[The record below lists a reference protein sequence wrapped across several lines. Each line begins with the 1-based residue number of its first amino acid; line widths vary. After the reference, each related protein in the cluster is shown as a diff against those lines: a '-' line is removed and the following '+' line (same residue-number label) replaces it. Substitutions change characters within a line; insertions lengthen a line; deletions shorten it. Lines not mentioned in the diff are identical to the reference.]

1 MSSTAP
7 WRVVILSND
16 GSSVALLNQ
25 VITALGHTTA
35 GVIMPRPRNLD
46 SSRRHSLG
54 LAIAQAPEDLEICVV
69 PRSSRIAP
77 TLRAYQPDLAVCM
90 YFPWRVPAEALAVPR
105 LGVINGH
112 PSLLPRYRGPIPIA
126 WGIRNGD
133 REIGVT
139 VHRMDEDFDT
149 GPMLAQAGLEIPDD
163 VPLGELQAAY
173 PRLALQAFVGAFT
186 RLAEGSPGKPQ
197 PAEGGSYAGPF
208 SAEDAW
214 LDLSRPAKE
223 VHNLT
228 RAWSF
233 VGLHTGERGPLVE
246 LDGVCLRVHYTT
258 LAEPAGPAKRLD
270 CGDGPLWVV
279 ASEQVRDLSTANGP
293 RQLARAA

>member
-1 MSSTAP
+1 MHFAFTRAAIEKRKVEGVADDFSRELASNSTLA
-7 WRVVILSND
+7 D
-16 GSSVALLNQ
+16 EGS
-25 VITALGHTTA
+25 
-35 GVIMPRPRNLD
+35 
-46 SSRRHSLG
+46 
-54 LAIAQAPEDLEICVV
+54 
-69 PRSSRIAP
+69 
-77 TLRAYQPDLAVCM
+77 
-90 YFPWRVPAEALAVPR
+90 
-105 LGVINGH
+105 
-112 PSLLPRYRGPIPIA
+112 
-126 WGIRNGD
+126 
-133 REIGVT
+133 
-139 VHRMDEDFDT
+139 
-149 GPMLAQAGLEIPDD
+149 
-163 VPLGELQAAY
+163 
-173 PRLALQAFVGAFT
+173 LQAFVGAFT

-246 LDGVCLRVHYTT
+246 LDGVCLRVYYTT